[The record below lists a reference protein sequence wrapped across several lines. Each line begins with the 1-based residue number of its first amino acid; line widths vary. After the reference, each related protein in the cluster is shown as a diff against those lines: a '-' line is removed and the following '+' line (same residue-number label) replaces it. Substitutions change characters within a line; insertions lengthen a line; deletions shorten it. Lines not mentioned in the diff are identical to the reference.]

1 MTASAIEP
9 GHWSPCWRRVG
20 TLVALLAV
28 LLANGS
34 HWVALQAVAFGS
46 MIVRYA
52 QEAPLAEAIA
62 MTFDGQ
68 HPCPLCH
75 AVQQGRQQEEKQ
87 RPQLGLENR
96 FELGLPATAALTLRW
111 CPPAWDVAA
120 FDFATWHSLPH
131 PPPKPPPKPA

>member
-1 MTASAIEP
+1 MSASAIDP
-9 GHWSPCWRRVG
+9 GRFGPRWRRAG
-20 TLVALLAV
+20 TLAALLAV
-28 LLANGS
+28 LLASGS

-46 MIVRYA
+46 MIFRYA

-68 HPCPLCH
+68 HPCPLCR

-96 FELGLPATAALTLRW
+96 FELGLPATAARSLRW
-111 CPPAWDVAA
+111 SPPAWDVPT
-120 FDFATWHSLPH
+120 FGFATWRSLPH
-131 PPPKPPPKPA
+131 PPPKPPPKTA